1 MFRVNLKL
9 LLQASCWCWEEKRT
23 RRLLYVYWM
32 YPECLI
38 LSGIPSVY
46 VTEDDTCHRCRRLED
61 FLNFILLLFYVYFYV
76 PRLLQLLL
84 LILNLITSV
93 FRIKLYD
100 HLKLQLCGT
109 NKYLWFTTYVTFAI
123 ISVICIYDSL
133 MLNFILLIPVSFIT
147 WIMNWITSKTFVLCM
162 KIVWYM
168 CIIFYRCVF
177 WISINELNEYLVSF
191 DITLKNSTLLHNKI
205 HFQFSLHLTL
215 IQNLNLQNIFMNII
229 IFLFNTH
236 LWLITKQSTD
246 NK

>member
-84 LILNLITSV
+84 LIINLITSV

-109 NKYLWFTTYVTFAI
+109 NKYLWLTTYVTFAI

-133 MLNFILLIPVSFIT
+133 MLNFILLMPVSFMT
-147 WIMNWITSKTFVLCM
+147 WIMNRITSKTFVLCM
-162 KIVWYM
+162 KFVWNI
-168 CIIFYRCVF
+168 CIIFYRYVF
-177 WISINELNEYLVSF
+177 WKSINELNEYLVSF
-191 DITLKNSTLLHNKI
+191 DITLLKTQPFYTTKYTFNSLYTWLWCKI
-205 HFQFSLHLTL
+205 SIYKIFSWT
-215 IQNLNLQNIFMNII
+215 
-229 IFLFNTH
+229 
-236 LWLITKQSTD
+236 
-246 NK
+246 